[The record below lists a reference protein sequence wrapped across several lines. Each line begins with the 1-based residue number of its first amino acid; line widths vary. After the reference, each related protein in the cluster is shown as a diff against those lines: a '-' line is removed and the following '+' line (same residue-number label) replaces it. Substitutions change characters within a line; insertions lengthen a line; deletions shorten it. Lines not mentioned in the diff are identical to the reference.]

1 MSRSLRFTAVLRRLF
16 AVNLTVVLL
25 APWIAALSG
34 AAVPVVP
41 CPMHRSG
48 GVTSPSRAS
57 AMAGAHHE
65 SAQHQTGSHHGTS
78 AAGCNCAG
86 ECGRSGSAF
95 SLRSREFI
103 RLSSRAVADATIADG
118 RSDFSS
124 TTRSLPPAT
133 GPPQRLRI

>member
-1 MSRSLRFTAVLRRLF
+1 VLRRLL

-34 AAVPVVP
+34 AAVPIVP

-48 GVTSPSRAS
+48 GVTSPDRAN
-57 AMAGAHHE
+57 AVADAHHE
-65 SAQHQTGSHHGTS
+65 SAEHQTGSHHGTS
-78 AAGCNCAG
+78 ARGCNCAG

-95 SLRSREFI
+95 SLPARTFVALRSSGMAEP
-103 RLSSRAVADATIADG
+103 TIADG
-118 RSDFSS
+118 RFDFSS
-124 TTRSLPPAT
+124 ASRLLPPAT